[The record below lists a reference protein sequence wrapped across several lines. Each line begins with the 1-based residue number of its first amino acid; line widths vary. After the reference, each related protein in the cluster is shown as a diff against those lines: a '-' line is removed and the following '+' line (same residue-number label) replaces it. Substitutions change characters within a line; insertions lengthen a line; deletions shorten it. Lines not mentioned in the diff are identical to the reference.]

1 MKKLL
6 LTIIATFFIS
16 TLTIAQNVPNYV
28 PINGLVGWWPFNGN
42 ANDGSGNGNNGAV
55 FNLSYNNDRFNNT
68 NASLDLGLIGSGA
81 EFPLGLPFWTGNY
94 SISFWMKSSNNPND
108 QRVLGFRPTCLGGGE
123 DWFEFVTENNSQNIY
138 HYYFGSG
145 YTTTTIS
152 PNIWT
157 HILFV
162 KNGSSGNLYVDGV
175 NVGQHNNMSTL
186 TQNSILAISSRI
198 SCILNWGQN
207 NLRFVGQFDDLGVW
221 NRALTQQE
229 ITNLYNPVNCANN
242 TTITPQINSLS
253 TGSIATFTATTT
265 DPNPSYV
272 WQSDFG
278 QGFQTLNNFGNYTG
292 ANSSTLNIANVQLSE
307 HNQRI
312 RVISISGNCTDTSSV
327 AVINILD
334 TCITNT
340 NIYDTL
346 LTTIT
351 DTITINIY
359 DTLLT
364 TITDTITIN
373 VYDTLLT
380 TIVDTVTINI
390 YDTLLTTIVD
400 TVTIN
405 VYDTLLTTITDTI
418 TINIYDTLLTTIVDT
433 VTINVYDTLLTTIT
447 IIDTVTINVYDT
459 LLTTV
464 TDTLIINAQIT
475 GTNPPN
481 NLNTLKIYP
490 NPASTHI
497 TIDYGNFNTMTGYTL
512 HIINSIG
519 QRVFTSSINQQT
531 SYINL
536 STWTGPGIYFVQ
548 LIDLHNNIIENR
560 KIVIQ

>member
-6 LTIIATFFIS
+6 LTIVATFFIS

-108 QRVLGFRPTCLGGGE
+108 QKVLGFRPTCLGGGE
-123 DWFEFVTENNSQNIY
+123 DWFEFLTENNSQNLY
-138 HYYFGSG
+138 HYYFGAG

-152 PNIWT
+152 PNVWT

-162 KNGSSGNLYVDGV
+162 KNGSSGNLYVNGV
-175 NVGQHNNMSTL
+175 NVGQHNNMNPL

-198 SCILNWGQN
+198 SCILNFGLN

-229 ITNLYNPVNCANN
+229 ITNLHISLNLNCANN

-292 ANSSTLNIANVQLSE
+292 ANSSTLNISNVQLSE

-312 RVISISGNCTDTSSV
+312 RVISISGNCIDTSSV

-334 TCITNT
+334 TCITN
-340 NIYDTL
+340 
-346 LTTIT
+346 
-351 DTITINIY
+351 
-359 DTLLT
+359 
-364 TITDTITIN
+364 
-373 VYDTLLT
+373 
-380 TIVDTVTINI
+380 INI

-400 TVTIN
+400 TI
-405 VYDTLLTTITDTI
+405 
-418 TINIYDTLLTTIVDT
+418 
-433 VTINVYDTLLTTIT
+433 TINVYDTLLTTIT
-447 IIDTVTINVYDT
+447 IIDTVTINIYDT

-497 TIDYGNFNTMTGYTL
+497 TIDYGNFNTMIGYTL
-512 HIINSIG
+512 QIVNSIG

-536 STWTGPGIYFVQ
+536 STWTGTGIYFVQ
-548 LIDLHNNIIENR
+548 LIDLQNNIIENR